1 MKNQPLTSTNSAQTP
16 ELQSLLA
23 GQIAR
28 ALAVFCVDEVIIF
41 DDGQGKNAHSSNGA
55 SFQVQQDGCSKES
68 YTGYSDPNYFLAHIL
83 AYLETPPY
91 LRKHL
96 FPIHPDLRHAG
107 SLPSLDMP
115 HHLRQNEWC
124 QYREG
129 VTVKDIPHKKEK
141 RIEHIPRGQSYI
153 DTGLRERVFVP
164 STIPPS
170 TRVTVKFKDV
180 ERPEVVGGG
189 ELLAD
194 AVAPSAPREE
204 AGYYWG
210 YSVRPAGS
218 LSTVLTECPFDG
230 GYDLTFG
237 TSERGIPLSNF
248 NNASPNQ
255 PTIPEFDHLL
265 VVFGGVAGLEVA
277 VKADEELEGLGVKGP
292 EAIFDHWVNL
302 CPGQGSRTIRT
313 EEAVWLGLMGL
324 REMVLN
330 RGKR

>member
-1 MKNQPLTSTNSAQTP
+1 M
-16 ELQSLLA
+16 
-23 GQIAR
+23 
-28 ALAVFCVDEVIIF
+28 VVF
-41 DDGQGKNAHSSNGA
+41 DDGQAKTSYNTKGDSSHAQEIGYP
-55 SFQVQQDGCSKES
+55 KES
-68 YTGYSDPNYFLAHIL
+68 YTGYSDPNYFLTHIL

-91 LRKHL
+91 LRKLL

-129 VTVKDIPHKKEK
+129 VTVKDIPHRNEK
-141 RIEHIPRGQSYI
+141 TSLRIPPGHSYI

-164 STIPPS
+164 SKIPPN
-170 TRVTVKFKDV
+170 TRVTIKFKDV
-180 ERPEVVGGG
+180 EKPEVVPGR

-194 AVAPSAPREE
+194 PVAPSAPREE

-210 YSVRPAGS
+210 YSVRSAGS
-218 LSTVLTECPFDG
+218 LSAVLTECPFDG

-237 TSERGIPLSNF
+237 TSERGIPLPSLDDE
-248 NNASPNQ
+248 SSNQ
-255 PTIPEFDHLL
+255 PTIPEFNHLL
-265 VVFGGVAGLEVA
+265 LVFGGVAGLEVA
-277 VKADEELEGLGVKGP
+277 VKADEELEHLGVMGP
-292 EAIFDHWVNL
+292 EALFDHWVNL

-324 REMVLN
+324 RGLVLS

>member
-1 MKNQPLTSTNSAQTP
+1 MV
-16 ELQSLLA
+16 
-23 GQIAR
+23 
-28 ALAVFCVDEVIIF
+28 VFN
-41 DDGQGKNAHSSNGA
+41 DGQAKTAHDSNADSSHAQGNGY
-55 SFQVQQDGCSKES
+55 SKES
-68 YTGYSDPNYFLAHIL
+68 YTGYSDPNYFLTHIL

-129 VTVKDIPHKKEK
+129 VIAEVIPHRKE
-141 RIEHIPRGQSYI
+141 RPSVQIPPGHSYV

-164 STIPPS
+164 TTIPPD

-180 ERPEVVGGG
+180 EKPEMVPGR

-210 YSVRPAGS
+210 YSVRSAGS
-218 LSTVLTECPFDG
+218 LSAVLTECPFDG

-237 TSERGIPLSNF
+237 TSERGVPLPNL
-248 NNASPNQ
+248 NDASSSQ
-255 PTIPEFDHLL
+255 PTVPEFNHLL
-265 VVFGGVAGLEVA
+265 IVFGGVAGLEVA
-277 VKADEELEGLGVKGP
+277 VKADKELEHLGLTGP
-292 EAIFDHWVNL
+292 EALFDHWVNL

-324 REMVLN
+324 RGLLLN

>member
-1 MKNQPLTSTNSAQTP
+1 M
-16 ELQSLLA
+16 
-23 GQIAR
+23 
-28 ALAVFCVDEVIIF
+28 VVF
-41 DDGQGKNAHSSNGA
+41 DDGQGKTTNNTNGGP
-55 SFQVQQDGCSKES
+55 SHTEDDGYSKDS
-68 YTGYSDPNYFLAHIL
+68 YTGFSNPNYFLTHIL
-83 AYLETPPY
+83 AYLETPPH

-129 VTVKDIPHKKEK
+129 VTVKDIPHRREKK
-141 RIEHIPRGQSYI
+141 IGQIPPGHSYV

-164 STIPPS
+164 STIPPN
-170 TRVTVKFKDV
+170 TRVTVKFNDV
-180 ERPEVVGGG
+180 ETPEMVPGK
-189 ELLAD
+189 EFLAD

-210 YSVRPAGS
+210 YSVRSAGA
-218 LSTVLTECPFDG
+218 LAAVFTECPFDG

-237 TSERGIPLSNF
+237 TSERGVPLPNF
-248 NNASPNQ
+248 NGASPSQ
-255 PTIPEFDHLL
+255 PTVPEFNHLL

-277 VKADEELEGLGVKGP
+277 VKADKELEHLGLTGP
-292 EAIFDHWVNL
+292 EALFDHWVNL

-324 REMVLN
+324 RGLVLN

>member
-1 MKNQPLTSTNSAQTP
+1 M
-16 ELQSLLA
+16 
-23 GQIAR
+23 
-28 ALAVFCVDEVIIF
+28 VVF
-41 DDGQGKNAHSSNGA
+41 DDGQAKTAYNSNGDA
-55 SFQVQQDGCSKES
+55 SHAQEDDYSKES
-68 YTGYSDPNYFLAHIL
+68 YTGYSDPNYFLTHIL

-129 VTVKDIPHKKEK
+129 VTVRDIPHRKEK
-141 RIEHIPRGQSYI
+141 TSLRIPPGQSYI

-164 STIPPS
+164 SIIPPD

-180 ERPEVVGGG
+180 EKGEVVLGG

-210 YSVRPAGS
+210 YSVRSAGS
-218 LSTVLTECPFDG
+218 LSAVLTECPFDG

-237 TSERGIPLSNF
+237 TSERGVPLTNLNDTSLSGF
-248 NNASPNQ
+248 
-255 PTIPEFDHLL
+255 TVPEFNHLL

-277 VKADEELEGLGVKGP
+277 VKADEELEHLGVKGP
-292 EAIFDHWVNL
+292 EALFDHWVNL

-324 REMVLN
+324 RGLVLN
-330 RGKR
+330 KGKR